1 MSFGAPQTTLSF
13 FFPQSSVPLCSCHS
27 HSPCPSAWVG
37 LTFWWNKGIS
47 TAPPRLLSQGGS
59 WGCHLS
65 YPSRAISISASDSHP
80 TSAHLS
86 PVTNGG
92 LKAKSSDVGVW
103 KKEKKIPLFAGLTFI
118 PSRTA
123 FSLPLAQTIS
133 LLGEVL
139 ESRSLEELQ
148 TLSVIFHLRWLSLL
162 KLTTAMIHF
171 GNHLKHCY

>member
-1 MSFGAPQTTLSF
+1 MLLKLLWAF
-13 FFPQSSVPLCSCHS
+13 FPPQSSVPLCSCHS

-37 LTFWWNKGIS
+37 FIFWWYKGIS
-47 TAPPRLLSQGGS
+47 TAPPHLLSQGGS

-80 TSAHLS
+80 TSAHLP

-103 KKEKKIPLFAGLTFI
+103 KKEKKNTSFCWANIHPFKDCL
-118 PSRTA
+118 S
-123 FSLPLAQTIS
+123 SPLAHTIS

-148 TLSVIFHLRWLSLL
+148 TLSVIFHLHWLSLL